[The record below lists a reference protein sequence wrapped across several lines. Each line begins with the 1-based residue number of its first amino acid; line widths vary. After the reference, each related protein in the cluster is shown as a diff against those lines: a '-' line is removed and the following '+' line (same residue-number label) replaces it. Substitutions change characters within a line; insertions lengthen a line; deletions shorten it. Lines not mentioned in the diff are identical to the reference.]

1 MRLTVKWTWL
11 GTIVFFFAWL
21 FVVHGVGLVLHE
33 VGGHGLAMTI
43 AGCGVEGFNLTYFAG
58 GFVRP
63 TPCPPWPLRDL
74 AIIGYAGMAVTI
86 SAGAVAMVFQ
96 RRAGLTPL
104 TRLLL
109 ALLATH
115 FLLGELGYATSGG
128 YYAVR
133 DPAPAAAWL
142 EMHGL
147 HLFAWL
153 PPLVLY
159 AAAALYGARA
169 IVDAF
174 RVYFGSRT
182 RLHTLK
188 QIAAT
193 LGAAELLLLVAS
205 RIESASRPDTLPGIK
220 VAAEQRTAALQAHPS
235 EWLAI
240 HQFPIGRVLLAIAVA
255 AFVLTLARPVRRR
268 EGATDAA
275 PSRIPRRHAVGV
287 AVAALGCAI
296 MITVLV
302 RVGRT
307 TPTEPVLVVP
317 PQPPPVM
324 APKGPA

>member
-1 MRLTVKWTWL
+1 M
-11 GTIVFFFAWL
+11 FFFAWL

-43 AGCGVEGFNLTYFAG
+43 AGCGVEGFTLTYFGG
-58 GFVRP
+58 GFVRG
-63 TPCPPWPLRDL
+63 TPCLPLWRLRDL
-74 AIIGYAGMAVTI
+74 AIMGYAGLAVTI

-104 TRLLL
+104 ARLLL

-115 FLLGELGYATSGG
+115 LLLGELGYATSGG

-133 DPAPAAAWL
+133 DPGATAAWL

-153 PPLVLY
+153 PPLALY

-188 QIAAT
+188 HMAAT
-193 LGAAELLLLVAS
+193 LGAAELLHFVAN
-205 RIESASRPDTLPGIK
+205 RIESAIRPDTLPGIK

-240 HQFPIGRVLLAIAVA
+240 HQFPIGRVLLVIAVA
-255 AFVLTLARPVRRR
+255 AFVVALARPVRPR
-268 EGATDAA
+268 EGVEDAA
-275 PSRIPRRHAVGV
+275 PGRIPRRHAVGV

-296 MITVLV
+296 AITVLV
-302 RVGRT
+302 RVRWT
-307 TPTEPVLVVP
+307 RPAEPVLVVP